1 MISPYAQMVLVTQQ
15 VWLKMMES
23 MRKDI
28 ECTFGIL
35 KVQFHI
41 LKTGIQVH
49 SLKMANQIWK
59 TCCSL
64 HNWLLEMDG
73 LDERFELDGT
83 TSEWEDPLGL
93 NDIDDF
99 QNLSPAAKWGH
110 VGNEAH
116 AIHHY
121 DESRLGQDL
130 PREMVLA
137 EDVFEDDSSKFDY
150 DITILIVKA
159 QQTHYQVMIMGMCA
173 LYANWTLS
181 SFNQSWLSTLTY
193 CTKNTGL
200 YGQNALT
207 LHSKSYTNKNHTPTI
222 EYCY

>member
-1 MISPYAQMVLVTQQ
+1 MSQQ
-15 VWLKMMES
+15 TWLKMMES
-23 MRKDI
+23 IQKDV

-35 KVQFHI
+35 KGRFCI
-41 LKTGIQVH
+41 LKTGIRVH
-49 SLKMANQIWK
+49 SLKTADQIWK
-59 TCCSL
+59 TCCAL

-121 DESRLGQDL
+121 DESQLGQDL

-137 EDVFEDDSSKFDY
+137 EDVFEDDSSEFDY
-150 DITILIVKA
+150 DITIFDSKGA
-159 QQTHYQVMIMGMCA
+159 T
-173 LYANWTLS
+173 NSLS
-181 SFNQSWLSTLTY
+181 SNDNGNVHIVRELDFEFFRSKLVEHFDI
-193 CTKNTGL
+193 L
-200 YGQNALT
+200 YKEHRIVWPKRTNAT
-207 LHSKSYTNKNHTPTI
+207 
-222 EYCY
+222 